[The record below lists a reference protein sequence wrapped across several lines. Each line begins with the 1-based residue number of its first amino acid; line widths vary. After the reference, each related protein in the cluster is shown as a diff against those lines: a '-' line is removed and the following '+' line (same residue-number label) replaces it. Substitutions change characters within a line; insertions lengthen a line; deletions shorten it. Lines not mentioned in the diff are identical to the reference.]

1 METKQFE
8 KLVLTCTFENFAQA
22 YTGFRDTESI
32 FNIIEHEN
40 QMSFVDP
47 QSKGEFLC
55 DCDLIAL
62 WDSYVEVRIIE
73 QLENGNYVLNLTVSI
88 LPGDSAFKAYNGSV
102 IECDCVDAKRL
113 FKDIISFSF

>member
-40 QMSFVDP
+40 QMVFVDA
-47 QSKGEFLC
+47 QSNGEFLTEP
-55 DCDLIAL
+55 DLIML
-62 WDSYVEVRIIE
+62 WDSYVEIRVKE
-73 QLENGNYVLNLTVSI
+73 QLENGNYIISLTAYMPEFSC
-88 LPGDSAFKAYNGSV
+88 PYNGSI
-102 IECDCVDAKRL
+102 IECDCINAKKL
-113 FKDIISFSF
+113 FKDIISLSF